1 MGPQDRADLK
11 EEVMRF
17 FQRLQEASERN
28 NSLLCVGLDPD
39 PRTLPDWCLEFADP
53 VLTFNR
59 HIIDLTGDLVCA
71 YKTNAAFYE
80 ALGMQGWATLY
91 DTLDYAR
98 ECNIPVI
105 LDAKRGDI
113 GTSAA
118 AYARAAFERMG
129 ADAITVNP
137 YMGWDAVEPFLRYG
151 DRGVFVL
158 CLTSNAGAQDFQMLD
173 GNGRRLFERVAE
185 QCAGWN
191 ERDNVGLVAGAT
203 YPDELVCIRQIAP
216 EQWILLPGVGAQG
229 GDLDTAVLNTLRA
242 DASGVIVNAS
252 RAVMLADDPREVAAQ
267 LRDQIN
273 AVRERKRSFMSR
285 ERRQRPRAE
294 TDPNKVSLALALHD
308 LGAIQFGDF
317 QLESGVHSP
326 LYVDLR
332 LFVSSPEALALA
344 ASEYG
349 KLLNDLAFDR
359 LAAIPYAGLPLG
371 TAVSLQTR
379 TPLIYPRK
387 EAKSYGTGREIE
399 GRYNP
404 GETVVV
410 LDDLISSG
418 NSKLRA
424 VEPLRRAE
432 LQVND
437 VVVLIDRRTGKTEEL
452 ERHGITVHAVFKL
465 RDLLDVLVQ
474 HERITSEQRS
484 EVDSFLQA
492 QTV

>member
-1 MGPQDRADLK
+1 MGPQGRADLK
-11 EEVMRF
+11 DEYMQF

-28 NSLLCVGLDPD
+28 DSLLCVGLDPE
-39 PRTLPDWCLEFADP
+39 PRNLPDWCLEFADP
-53 VLTFNR
+53 VLAFNR
-59 HIIDLTGDLVCA
+59 HIIDLTCDLVCS
-71 YKTNAAFYE
+71 YKANAAFYE
-80 ALGMQGWATLY
+80 ALGMQGWSTLF
-91 DTLDYAR
+91 DTLNYAR
-98 ECNIPVI
+98 ERNVPMI

-113 GTSAA
+113 GSTAA

-151 DRGVFVL
+151 DRGIFVV
-158 CLTSNAGAQDFQMLD
+158 CLSSNAGAQDFQMLD

-191 ERDNVGLVAGAT
+191 ERGNLGLVAGAT
-203 YPDELVCIRQIAP
+203 YPDELVCIRQITP

-229 GDLDTAVLNTLRA
+229 GDLDTAVLNTLRS

-252 RAVMLADDPREVAAQ
+252 RAVMRADDPREVADR
-267 LRDQIN
+267 LREQIN
-273 AVRERKRSFMSR
+273 VVRERKRAFVAR
-285 ERRQRPRAE
+285 ERRHRPRAE
-294 TDPNKVSLALALHD
+294 ADPNKVSLALALHD
-308 LGAIQFGDF
+308 IGAIQFGDF
-317 QLESGVHSP
+317 TLESGVHSP

-332 LFVSSPEALALA
+332 LFVSSPEALSLA

-349 KLLNDLAFDR
+349 KLLEELQFDR

-371 TAVSLQTR
+371 TAVALQTR

-399 GRYNP
+399 GRFNP

-437 VVVLIDRRTGKTEEL
+437 VVVLIDRRAGKTEEL
-452 ERHGITVHAVFKL
+452 ERNGINVHAVFKL
-465 RDLLDVLVQ
+465 RDLLDILVQ
-474 HERITSEQRS
+474 HERISSEQRS
-484 EVDSFLQA
+484 EVESYLQA
-492 QTV
+492 QAV

>member
-1 MGPQDRADLK
+1 MGPQGRADLK
-11 EEVMRF
+11 DEYMRF

-39 PRTLPDWCLEFADP
+39 PRTLPDWCLEFVDP
-53 VLTFNR
+53 VLAFNR
-59 HIIDLTGDLVCA
+59 HIIDLTCDLVCSFKA
-71 YKTNAAFYE
+71 NAAFYE
-80 ALGMQGWATLY
+80 VLGMQGWGTLY
-91 DTLDYAR
+91 DTIAYAR
-98 ECNIPVI
+98 ERNIPVI

-113 GTSAA
+113 GSTAA

-151 DRGVFVL
+151 DRGIFVV
-158 CLTSNAGAQDFQMLD
+158 CLSSNAGAQDFQMLD

-191 ERDNVGLVAGAT
+191 ERDNLGLVAGAT
-203 YPDELVCIRQIAP
+203 YPDELVCIRQITP

-229 GDLDTAVLNTLRA
+229 GDLDTAVMNTLRS

-252 RAVMLADDPREVAAQ
+252 RSVMRADDPREAAAQ

-273 AVRERKRSFMSR
+273 VVRERKRSFVAR
-285 ERRQRPRAE
+285 DRRQRPRAE
-294 TDPNKVSLALALHD
+294 ENPNKVSLALALHD
-308 LGAIQFGDF
+308 IGAVQFGDF
-317 QLESGVHSP
+317 TLESGVHSP

-344 ASEYG
+344 AGEYG
-349 KLLNDLAFDR
+349 KLLEDLAFDR

-399 GRYNP
+399 GRFNP

-424 VEPLRRAE
+424 VEPLRRAD

-437 VVVLIDRRTGKTEEL
+437 IVVLIDRRAGQTDEL
-452 ERHGITVHAVFKL
+452 ERHGLNVHAVFKL
-465 RDLLDVLVQ
+465 RDLLDILVRYQ
-474 HERITSEQRS
+474 RITAEQRS
-484 EVDSFLQA
+484 EVESFLQA